1 MTTELSLK
9 GLFED
14 KRIWYPILL
23 IITALPF
30 LVPIGLPIK
39 VYPWTQAAYDTVNA
53 VPEGSTVIV
62 GMEFSSGGWG
72 EAGYQAKAVL
82 SHALKRNLKLVFIHD
97 PVAPASPMMTERVMQ
112 ELQISIIDPL
122 GKQYGVDWVNLGIVA
137 GGAPSAAK
145 LAQDFHATIQVDM
158 TGNSLKDLE
167 ITKNIVDVHDF
178 ALILRFSTGPGF
190 PLEQEWRVI
199 YGIPEVVG
207 SQAMGLTTSIA
218 SWEAGILSGFLSG
231 SRGAAEYE
239 FITKIFGDATV
250 AMDAINTSHIFAL
263 ALLFGGNIWYY
274 LSKGRKPTEEK

>member
-9 GLFED
+9 KLFAD
-14 KRIWYPILL
+14 KRIWYPILF
-23 IITALPF
+23 IITAFPF

-39 VYPWTQAAYDTVNA
+39 VYPWTQAAYDSLA
-53 VPEGSTVIV
+53 AIPEGSTIIV

-72 EAGYQAKAVL
+72 EAGYQAKAVIA
-82 SHALKRNLKLVFIHD
+82 HAFKNNLKLVFIHD
-97 PVAPASPMMTERVMQ
+97 PVAPASPMMTERVIQ
-112 ELQISIIDPL
+112 ELQASVLTPL

-145 LAQDFHATIQVDM
+145 LAQDFHATIQYDM
-158 TGNSLKDLE
+158 TGNVLKDLE
-167 ITKNIVDVHDF
+167 ITKDIENVHDF

-199 YGIPEVVG
+199 YGIPEIIG
-207 SQAMGLTTSIA
+207 SQAMGLTPAIA
-218 SWEAGILSGFLSG
+218 NWEAGITIGFLSG

-239 FITKIFGDATV
+239 YLTKQFGEATT

-263 ALLFGGNIWYY
+263 ALLFGGNISYY
-274 LSKGRKPTEEK
+274 ISKYRKPKEEK